1 MGEYEGNEA
10 CFYKTMDWVK
20 GNEVQPSVI
29 EAHMAGLQNFDSFK
43 DNINACSTWSGNF
56 GGRKKRAVGDA
67 SEDTIE
73 VPSVMESGS
82 GALQWVRSLVR
93 RARNAEPGNEKCKVG
108 KNCRK
113 GKAGTKGKAGGRGKA
128 GRNGDKCPAGKKGK
142 ACRKRK
148 KNKQDGRKKGR
159 NDGGSNE
166 KNRSDKSSDLLPDFV
181 YNKLWCFDLAMEQ
194 ALQKCVEDKLN
205 N

>member
-1 MGEYEGNEA
+1 MGKGKG
-10 CFYKTMDWVK
+10 CRKRK
-20 GNEVQPSVI
+20 GN
-29 EAHMAGLQNFDSFK
+29 AGR
-43 DNINACSTWSGNF
+43 SGDKCPP
-56 GGRKKRAVGDA
+56 GKK
-67 SEDTIE
+67 
-73 VPSVMESGS
+73 
-82 GALQWVRSLVR
+82 
-93 RARNAEPGNEKCKVG
+93 G
-108 KNCRK
+108 KGCRK
-113 GKAGTKGKAGGRGKA
+113 RKGNAGKS
-128 GRNGDKCPAGKKGK
+128 GDKCPAGKKGK

>member
-113 GKAGTKGKAGGRGKA
+113 GKAGGR
-128 GRNGDKCPAGKKGK
+128 GK